1 MKPTLSRVQ
10 YAYVSGS
17 PESQWPEGPLGY
29 PRLSRG
35 YSRSGPGLTCVI
47 PSCPNIAHL
56 SNISNSL
63 PPLLHG
69 RLVFSFSGIQ
79 KHLVRLPPPSLI
91 SLYPQDHLLKPDK
104 LHETILQIIM
114 STRSWAATISLLFQ
128 TPMIPTENEIVAKK
142 PAEIPMMD
150 MPSPTSPQS
159 PVSWSDCTAESWQG
173 LLTSW
178 LCV

>member
-1 MKPTLSRVQ
+1 MKSTLSRVQ
-10 YAYVSGS
+10 YVFGTVTS
-17 PESQWPEGPLGY
+17 ESQWPEGPLVY
-29 PRLSRG
+29 PRISRG

-91 SLYPQDHLLKPDK
+91 SLYPQDHLLKTDK
-104 LHETILQIIM
+104 LLETTPQTIM

-159 PVSWSDCTAESWQG
+159 PVSWFHCMAESWTG

-178 LCV
+178 